1 MGLVLTT
8 DHSPLPIAV
17 DALGGDGAPGVVV
30 SGAVQAVNEGHR
42 VTLVGPSEAI
52 RTLIAKAGG
61 LGLANLT
68 IEDAP
73 DGVSMDESPLAA
85 LRKKPRAS
93 IRVACQLVASG
104 QAAGVYSAGHTGA
117 SLFAAHAV
125 FGMVAGVE
133 RPALAVVV
141 PTRAGGSVLLDAGA
155 NADCRASHLAQFG
168 LMGAVYAAALLGKDD
183 PRVGLLSI
191 GEEAGKGNELVRDA
205 TALLA
210 AMPFRF
216 VGNIDAARWFH
227 GDADVV
233 VTDGFTGNIALKV
246 GEAVVAMIAAK
257 LADANVGLPAEA
269 SAGLPAEALSSL
281 SYAKAGGAPLIGVNG
296 LLVVGHGRSTPD
308 AIANGIALT
317 ARLAAGDVVSKVAE
331 SVRRVLK

>member
-1 MGLVLTT
+1 LQPTV
-8 DHSPLPIAV
+8 AV
-17 DALGGDGAPGVVV
+17 DALGGDDAPGVVV
-30 SGAVQAVNEGHR
+30 SGAVQAAHDGRNII
-42 VTLVGPSEAI
+42 LVGPAEAI
-52 RTLIAKAGG
+52 SILIAKAGG
-61 LGLANLT
+61 SGLANLT

-85 LRKKPRAS
+85 LRRKPRAS
-93 IRVACQLVASG
+93 IRVACELAASG
-104 QAAGVYSAGHTGA
+104 NAAGVYSAGHTGA

-125 FGMVAGVE
+125 FGMTDGVE

-141 PTRAGGSVLLDAGA
+141 PTRGGGSVLLDAGA

-168 LMGAVYAAALLGKDD
+168 LMGAVYAAILLKTQD

-191 GEEAGKGNELVRDA
+191 GEEAGKGNELVKDA
-205 TALLA
+205 HARLSSLSPGTL
-210 AMPFRF
+210 RF

-246 GEAVVAMIAAK
+246 GEAVVAMMA
-257 LADANVGLPAEA
+257 
-269 SAGLPAEALSSL
+269 AGLPTEALGDL
-281 SYAKAGGAPLIGVNG
+281 HYAKVGGAPLIGVNG
-296 LLVVGHGRSTPD
+296 LLVVGHGRSTAD

-317 ARLAAGDVVSKVAE
+317 AKLAEGDVVSKVAE
-331 SVRRVLK
+331 AVRRVLK